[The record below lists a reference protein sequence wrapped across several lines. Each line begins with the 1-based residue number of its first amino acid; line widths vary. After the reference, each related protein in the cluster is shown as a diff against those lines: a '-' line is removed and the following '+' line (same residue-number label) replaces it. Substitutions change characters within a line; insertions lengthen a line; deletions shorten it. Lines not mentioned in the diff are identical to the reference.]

1 MASSISKSSRSLVFE
16 NKVWNPAVQPRLHG
30 TSSTGG
36 GAAYHSPSLPDGHP
50 ISQGPP
56 SNRKN
61 WRSKEACQ
69 ESSIEEGEAAE
80 HAEWLAGSPTTSWK
94 VFSRTRRGRKLQTE
108 GCEHLEAQIIGPPL
122 QQPNSQQQQQILSP
136 REQRLMV
143 QEEEGARGQHNT
155 DHKGE
160 TLDQH
165 AVEETGSANCCG
177 NLYDGVQNGAHHLAG
192 A

>member
-1 MASSISKSSRSLVFE
+1 LEERGHDDERWLGKRCSDATSSEEIDSDDNFMASSISKSSRSLVFE

-80 HAEWLAGSPTTSWK
+80 HAEWLAGSP
-94 VFSRTRRGRKLQTE
+94 SRT
-108 GCEHLEAQIIGPPL
+108 
-122 QQPNSQQQQQILSP
+122 
-136 REQRLMV
+136 
-143 QEEEGARGQHNT
+143 AR
-155 DHKGE
+155 DISFAE
-160 TLDQH
+160 
-165 AVEETGSANCCG
+165 
-177 NLYDGVQNGAHHLAG
+177 
-192 A
+192 